1 MDQHSKIEESLA
13 KKYRQPK
20 GVEQFGIEAVPEE
33 LRTVRWWDISA
44 MVLNFVVNPGTI
56 LISGSLIAAGLSFW
70 QAVLAG
76 FLSIAMGFSV
86 YLIAATVGVDYGIPG
101 LVSMRSV
108 FGIRGSWLASG
119 LRTISSV
126 YWFAFQTISGALG
139 LTAVLE
145 VILNKSV
152 SLTLVSLIFAILQV
166 LIATFGYNS
175 LKILSRYS
183 LVLKLLF
190 STTIIYVL
198 MNYPSSSFH
207 PNAVFSFAGGD
218 GMKWALILLWA
229 TSMAAAWFS
238 NFTDAA
244 DFCRYSKT
252 RVDMWVGTF
261 VAAVLG
267 QLICS
272 FVGGYAVAAAL
283 GKNSNPFDVIVGA
296 SNGAI
301 WFLLLI
307 SVYIVLD
314 NWTINV
320 QNLYTGGLSLSNIFT
335 RLGRFW
341 GTIIVS
347 AIGIVF
353 SLLPQLVNGY
363 IGYMSILGNIFAPM
377 GGVFV
382 AHYVLLARSQI
393 DIPSLFIRGSRYW
406 YWSGFNWVAMFW
418 TFVGFFINRSI
429 PVGWIN
435 IIWTAAIVGFLYW
448 ATVTIMRKSFD
459 ALNAGSTPVDG
470 DMASSFVGEEGLVE
484 KYKM

>member
-1 MDQHSKIEESLA
+1 MEKHTNLESSLA
-13 KKYRQPK
+13 EKYRQPK
-20 GVEQFGIEAVPEE
+20 SVEQFGIEAIPNE

-56 LISGSLIAAGLSFW
+56 LISGALIAAGLSFW

-76 FLSIAMGFSV
+76 FFSIAIGFSV

-119 LRTISSV
+119 LRAISSV

-139 LTAVLE
+139 LTAVLS
-145 VILNKSV
+145 VILNREV
-152 SLTLVSLIFAILQV
+152 SLIAVSLIFAIFQV

-175 LKILSRYS
+175 LKILSRFS
-183 LVLKLLF
+183 FVLKIIF
-190 STTIIYVL
+190 SAVIIFVL
-198 MNYPSSSFH
+198 MNYPSPSFSAS
-207 PNAVFSFAGGD
+207 AVFSFGSEE
-218 GMKWALILLWA
+218 GMKWALIALWA

-252 RVDMWVGTF
+252 RMDMWIGTF
-261 VAAVLG
+261 LAAVLG

-272 FVGGYAVAAAL
+272 FVGGYAVAASL
-283 GKNSNPFDVIVGA
+283 GKNDNPFDVIVQT

-301 WFLLLI
+301 WFLILI
-307 SVYIVLD
+307 SVYIILD

-320 QNLYTGGLSLSNIFT
+320 QNLYTGGLSLTNIFN
-335 RLGRFW
+335 RIGRFW

-347 AIGIVF
+347 VIGVMF
-353 SLLPQLVNGY
+353 SMVPQLVNGY
-363 IGYMSILGNIFAPM
+363 IGYMSILGDIFAPM

-382 AHYVLLARSQI
+382 AHYILLNKARL
-393 DIPSLFIRGSRYW
+393 DVPALFIKGNRYW
-406 YWSGFNWVAMFW
+406 YWSGVNWIAVFW
-418 TFVGFFINRSI
+418 TAVGFFINRSI
-429 PVGWIN
+429 PVGWVN
-435 IIWTAAIVGFLYW
+435 ILWTAVIVALLYW
-448 ATVTIMRKSFD
+448 ATVVIMRNFSNKLKD
-459 ALNAGSTPVDG
+459 ASMPVDVEAYSNIAV
-470 DMASSFVGEEGLVE
+470 DDNLIE
-484 KYKM
+484 KYEM

>member
-1 MDQHSKIEESLA
+1 MDQYSKIEESLA

-56 LISGSLIAAGLSFW
+56 LISGALIAAGLSFW

-76 FLSIAMGFSV
+76 FLSIAIGFSV

-119 LRTISSV
+119 LRAISSV

-145 VILNKSV
+145 VILNRPV
-152 SLTLVSLIFAILQV
+152 SLALVSLIFALIQV

-190 STTIIYVL
+190 SITIIYVL
-198 MNYPSSSFH
+198 MNHPIPSFH
-207 PNAVFSFAGGD
+207 PSAVFNFADGE

-252 RVDMWVGTF
+252 RIDMWIGTF

-283 GKNSNPFDVIVGA
+283 GKNDNPFDVIVGA
-296 SNGAI
+296 SNGAM
-301 WFLLLI
+301 WFLILI

-347 AIGIVF
+347 VIGVIF

-363 IGYMSILGNIFAPM
+363 IGYMSVLGNIFAPM
-377 GGVFV
+377 GGVFI
-382 AHYVLLARSQI
+382 AHYLLLARSKL

-418 TFVGFFINRSI
+418 TIAGFFINRMI
-429 PVGWIN
+429 PVGWVN

-448 ATVTIMRKSFD
+448 ITVIIMRKSSD
-459 ALNAGSTPVDG
+459 VLNAGATEVNEDMSSSIVVEDG
-470 DMASSFVGEEGLVE
+470 VVE
-484 KYKM
+484 KYNM

>member
-1 MDQHSKIEESLA
+1 MDQHSKIEESLS

-76 FLSIAMGFSV
+76 FLSIAIGFSV

-207 PNAVFSFAGGD
+207 PNAVFSFAGGA